1 MSQQE
6 PYDIEDLIGKHITG
20 EATAEEK
27 QVVLEWC
34 ALSADNQKYVD
45 HAQLIFDKAQ
55 LEDGHVYDVV
65 AAWEKVKDKIES
77 GRIRKLPVIN
87 LWRIAA
93 SLLLISVLSYFLYWQ
108 FFTAEQL
115 QLASEDEVITQA
127 LADNTEISLNKNS
140 SVNITYNERKK
151 TGIIKLTGE
160 ATVIITPDKKVNW
173 VVQTD
178 DVFIRDI
185 GTTFNV
191 KAYPETD
198 FIEVS
203 VLEGEV
209 QFYTQ
214 TDEGILIQAGEKG
227 LYDKSTK
234 QFSKAEADPNV
245 ISYKTLLFTFNDI
258 DLKSAVEQLSSVY
271 NRKVIV
277 SGNIENCRLTVD
289 FANEDLDTILSV
301 IAETLNLTV
310 TDNGNEIVLT
320 GDGCL

>member
-1 MSQQE
+1 MSQE
-6 PYDIEDLIGKHITG
+6 GYDMEEIVGKFITG

-27 QVVLEWC
+27 QLVLEWC
-34 ALSADNQKYVD
+34 AQSADNQKYVD

-55 LEDGHVYDVV
+55 LDDGQVYDVV

-87 LWRIAA
+87 LWRVAA

-108 FFTAEQL
+108 FFTAEHL
-115 QLASEDEVITQA
+115 QLTSEDEVITQA

-140 SVNITYNERKK
+140 TIEVTYNERKK
-151 TGIIKLTGE
+151 TGVIKLTGE
-160 ATVIITPDKKVNW
+160 ATLTITSDKKVNW
-173 VVQTD
+173 VVQTGE
-178 DVFIRDI
+178 VFIRDI

-191 KAYPETD
+191 KAYPDTD
-198 FIEVS
+198 LIEVS

-227 LYDKSTK
+227 LYDKSAK

-245 ISYKTLLFTFNDI
+245 IAYKTLLFTFNDI
-258 DLKSAVEQLSSVY
+258 DLKSAAEQLGSVY
-271 NRKVIV
+271 NRKIV
-277 SGNIENCRLTVD
+277 VSANIENCRVTVD
-289 FANEDLDTILSV
+289 FENEDLDTILSV

-310 TDNGNEIVLT
+310 TNNGNEIALT

>member
-1 MSQQE
+1 MSQE
-6 PYDIEDLIGKHITG
+6 GYDMEEIVGKFITG

-27 QVVLEWC
+27 QLVLEWC
-34 ALSADNQKYVD
+34 AQSADNQKYVD

-55 LEDGHVYDVV
+55 LDDGQVYDVV

-77 GRIRKLPVIN
+77 GRIRKLLVIN
-87 LWRIAA
+87 LWRVAA

-108 FFTAEQL
+108 LFSTDQL
-115 QLASEDEVITQA
+115 QLASADEVITQA

-140 SVNITYNERKK
+140 TIEVTYNERKK
-151 TGIIKLTGE
+151 TGVIKLTGE
-160 ATVIITPDKKVNW
+160 ATLTITPDKKVNW
-173 VVQTD
+173 VVQTGE
-178 DVFIRDI
+178 VFIRDI

-191 KAYPETD
+191 KAYPDTD
-198 FIEVS
+198 LIEVS

-214 TDEGILIQAGEKG
+214 TDEGIHIQAGEKG
-227 LYDKSTK
+227 LYDKSAK

-245 ISYKTLLFTFNDI
+245 IAYKTLLFTFNDI
-258 DLKSAVEQLSSVY
+258 DLKSAAEQLGSVY
-271 NRKVIV
+271 NRKIV
-277 SGNIENCRLTVD
+277 VSANIENCRVTVD
-289 FANEDLDTILSV
+289 FENEDLDTILSV

-310 TDNGNEIVLT
+310 TNNGNEIVLT

>member
-1 MSQQE
+1 MSQE
-6 PYDIEDLIGKHITG
+6 GYDMEEIVGKFITG
-20 EATAEEK
+20 EATAEEN
-27 QVVLEWC
+27 QLVLEWC
-34 ALSADNQKYVD
+34 AQSADNQKYVD

-55 LEDGHVYDVV
+55 LDDGQVYDVV

-87 LWRIAA
+87 LWRVAA

-108 FFTAEQL
+108 FFSTDQL
-115 QLASEDEVITQA
+115 QLASTDEVITQA

-140 SVNITYNERKK
+140 SVDVTYNERKK
-151 TGIIKLTGE
+151 TGVIKLTGE
-160 ATVIITPDKKVNW
+160 ATLTITPDKKVNW
-173 VVQTD
+173 VVQTGE
-178 DVFIRDI
+178 VFIRDI

-191 KAYPETD
+191 KAYPDTD
-198 FIEVS
+198 LIEVS

-227 LYDKSTK
+227 LYDKSAK
-234 QFSKAEADPNV
+234 QFTKAEADPNV
-245 ISYKTLLFTFNDI
+245 IAYKTLLFTFNDI
-258 DLKSAVEQLSSVY
+258 DLKSAAEQLGSVY
-271 NRKVIV
+271 NRKIV
-277 SGNIENCRLTVD
+277 VSATIENCRVTVD
-289 FANEDLDTILSV
+289 FENEDLDTILSV

-310 TDNGNEIVLT
+310 TNNGNEIVLT

>member
-1 MSQQE
+1 MSQE
-6 PYDIEDLIGKHITG
+6 GYDMEEIVGKFITG

-27 QVVLEWC
+27 QLVLEWC
-34 ALSADNQKYVD
+34 AQSADNQKYVD

-55 LEDGHVYDVV
+55 LDDGQVYDVV

-87 LWRIAA
+87 LWRVAA

-108 FFTAEQL
+108 FFTAEHL
-115 QLASEDEVITQA
+115 QLTSEDEVITQA

-140 SVNITYNERKK
+140 TIEVTYNERKK
-151 TGIIKLTGE
+151 TGVIKLTGE
-160 ATVIITPDKKVNW
+160 ATLTITSDKKVNW
-173 VVQTD
+173 VVQTGE
-178 DVFIRDI
+178 VFIRDI

-191 KAYPETD
+191 KAYPDTD
-198 FIEVS
+198 LIEVS

-227 LYDKSTK
+227 LYDKSAK

-245 ISYKTLLFTFNDI
+245 IAYKTLLFTFNDI
-258 DLKSAVEQLSSVY
+258 DLKSAAEQLGSVY
-271 NRKVIV
+271 NRKIV
-277 SGNIENCRLTVD
+277 VSANIENCRVTVD
-289 FANEDLDTILSV
+289 FENEDLDTILSV

-310 TDNGNEIVLT
+310 TNNENEIVLT

>member
-1 MSQQE
+1 MSKQE
-6 PYDIEDLIGKHITG
+6 PYDIEDLIGKYITG

-34 ALSADNQKYVD
+34 ALSDDNQKYFD
-45 HAQLIFDKAQ
+45 HAKLIYEKAQ
-55 LEDGHVYDVV
+55 ADDGHHYDINT
-65 AAWEKVKDKIES
+65 AWEKVKDKIES
-77 GRIRKLPVIN
+77 GKIRKLSVVN
-87 LWRIAA
+87 LWRVAA

-108 FFTAEQL
+108 FFKAEQL
-115 QLASEDEVITQA
+115 QFASADKVITQA

-140 SVNITYNERKK
+140 SVDVTYNERKK
-151 TGIIKLTGE
+151 TGLIKLTGE
-160 ATVIITPDKKVNW
+160 ATISIAPDKKVNW

-178 DVFIRDI
+178 EVFIRDI

-191 KAYPETD
+191 KAYPENN

-203 VLEGEV
+203 VLDGEV

-214 TDEGILIQAGEKG
+214 RDEGIVIKAGEKG
-227 LYDKSTK
+227 LYDKISK
-234 QFSKAEADPNV
+234 QFSKSEADPNV

-271 NRKVIV
+271 NRKIVV

-289 FANEDLDTILSV
+289 FANEELETILSI
-301 IAETLNLTV
+301 IAETLNLTISEH
-310 TDNGNEIVLT
+310 GNEIVLT
-320 GDGCL
+320 GDGCP